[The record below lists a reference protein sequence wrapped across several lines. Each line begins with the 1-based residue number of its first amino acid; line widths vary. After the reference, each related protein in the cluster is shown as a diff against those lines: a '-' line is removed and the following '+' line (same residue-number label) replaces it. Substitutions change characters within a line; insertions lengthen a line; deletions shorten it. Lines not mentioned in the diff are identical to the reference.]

1 MPENKLII
9 IAFLYFFI
17 ILVGLSVAFLSNR
30 SKERSEPNRS
40 KERSEPDRS
49 KERSEPDRS
58 KERSE
63 PDRSKERSELDR
75 VRTRFRCLN
84 EELRRRAPADF
95 DARTMLDLP
104 MLYINLD
111 RSKDRREH
119 VEKTFQECGVPTP
132 IRISAVDGNA
142 FVSGHEVDWL
152 TPELASMLRASMS
165 APSDLL
171 ETVTAGEIGCT
182 LSHIKALRFAY
193 DQGWSEFVIFED
205 DICLSLMPFWPDSLS
220 DLTRR
225 VPSQWNFVV
234 LSPFF
239 CKKRCAHDLC
249 VFEIDNCYS
258 TAAVLG
264 SGRVASAVASFFNS
278 DGLLT
283 ENILCPHAS
292 KFIADIFLWRRF
304 SGTNYIERL
313 PRFVPMTSELDSTI
327 VTNPNID
334 NVAPL
339 NEYIDAMERHLSEI
353 SSKRYLDQKMI

>member
-1 MPENKLII
+1 
-9 IAFLYFFI
+9 
-17 ILVGLSVAFLSNR
+17 
-30 SKERSEPNRS
+30 
-40 KERSEPDRS
+40 
-49 KERSEPDRS
+49 
-58 KERSE
+58 
-63 PDRSKERSELDR
+63 
-75 VRTRFRCLN
+75 
-84 EELRRRAPADF
+84 
-95 DARTMLDLP
+95 

-171 ETVTAGEIGCT
+171 ETVTAGELGCT
-182 LSHIKALRFAY
+182 LSHIKALKFAY

-205 DICLSLMPFWPDSLS
+205 DISLSSVPFWSDSLS
-220 DLTRR
+220 DLARR

-234 LSPFF
+234 LNVFS

-249 VFEIDNCYS
+249 VFETGNCYGS
-258 TAAVLG
+258 VAIMG

-283 ENILCPHAS
+283 KNILCPHAS
-292 KFIADIFLWRRF
+292 KFIADDFLWRRF
-304 SGTNYIERL
+304 LGTNYIERS
-313 PRFVPMTSELDSTI
+313 PRFTATNTDLDSTI
-327 VTNPNID
+327 HPEHTTLH
-334 NVAPL
+334 L
-339 NEYIDAMERHLSEI
+339 NEQIDVMERYLKVKFPNLSG
-353 SSKRYLDQKMI
+353 RANAGGGWLPCP